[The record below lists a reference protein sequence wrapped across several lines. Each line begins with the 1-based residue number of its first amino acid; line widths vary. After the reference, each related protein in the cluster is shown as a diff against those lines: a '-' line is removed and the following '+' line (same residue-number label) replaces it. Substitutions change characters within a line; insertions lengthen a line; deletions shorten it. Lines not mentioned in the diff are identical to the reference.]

1 MPHAPRF
8 PPPHSNALL
17 SPEPK
22 ALCSAFLFGVSHSL
36 VVHKLWVLVV
46 VGSNPATPTNNFNRL
61 RVSPTSPETR
71 PPTYSSTSHRVSG
84 QGSGRQGVREAAL
97 FDAHVE
103 VVLRHAFIGP
113 MMLWTRTP
121 FESFRGMFF
130 RATVRAG
137 PLPSPSG
144 RATERFPT
152 DGGRYAVELR
162 RVAPGDGVGGDAAV

>member
-1 MPHAPRF
+1 MTHAPRF
-8 PPPHSNALL
+8 PPPHSIALL

-84 QGSGRQGVREAAL
+84 QGSGRQGLREAAL
-97 FDAHVE
+97 FDAHVGI
-103 VVLRHAFIGP
+103 VLRHAFIG
-113 MMLWTRTP
+113 M
-121 FESFRGMFF
+121 
-130 RATVRAG
+130 A
-137 PLPSPSG
+137 
-144 RATERFPT
+144 
-152 DGGRYAVELR
+152 D
-162 RVAPGDGVGGDAAV
+162 DAADPDAVRELPGNAAPSNGEDRTVALSIRARN